1 MYKSRFNDSENLL
14 PPYSGPVLHGRDSAN
29 TFVSCLG
36 KKERAFESFIKSFG
50 LGILAGV
57 AVGSLFFIFS
67 MATMTLIPRLAIVI
81 GLRDIPTAV
90 PLIAGATTA
99 IAVFFISFFSR
110 EKRRIR
116 IMDRVEDLESED
128 REDYSRHVAML
139 LIPCLIR
146 FMRNNSDEWTTK
158 KDDILELL
166 ISQWGYSEE
175 YQAYWKG
182 IARTAS
188 REELDRHIRTVLSIM
203 RKEKLPYITVRELC
217 EKANEMCL
225 EYLEEASIEETQ
237 EDTKYLHSWYKH
249 SQLHK

>member
-36 KKERAFESFIKSFG
+36 KKERTFESFLKSFG
-50 LGILAGV
+50 LGVLAGV
-57 AVGSLFFIFS
+57 AVGSLSFIFS
-67 MATMTLIPRLAIVI
+67 MATMTLVPRLAVAI

-90 PLIAGATTA
+90 PLIAGATIA
-99 IAVFFISFFSR
+99 IAVFVISFFAR

-128 REDYSRHVAML
+128 REEYSRHVAMIL
-139 LIPCLIR
+139 FPCLIR

-182 IARTAS
+182 IARTVS
-188 REELDRHIRTVLSIM
+188 REELDRHVRTVLSIM

-225 EYLEEASIEETQ
+225 EYLEEASVDATK
-237 EDTKYLHSWYKH
+237 EDMNYLRTWYK
-249 SQLHK
+249 